1 MPETAVAPDRVRHLT
16 EAVQSLRRNA
26 LDLEAALTS
35 TLARVDPS
43 WRASARNLV
52 HYLALRQTDLRPL
65 QMRLVETGL
74 TSLGVVEAHVMATL
88 DAVLD
93 VLGQLAGH
101 PALRDE
107 GEGQAP
113 VGVNEAERLLER
125 KTEALFGPCPPTG
138 GAASW
143 SRCRP
148 RPRPT
153 RGSSRRSS
161 RFGAMVNSPQLC
173 IPIPGASAEHSG
185 NLDQRFPSSYMDR
198 VQNERTHFGIHRSPL
213 RDFKRLYLSYR
224 CC

>member
-125 KTEALFGPCPPTG
+125 KTEALFGPRPSDRWGRIMVTMPTE
-138 GAASW
+138 AA
-143 SRCRP
+143 
-148 RPRPT
+148 T
-153 RGSSRRSS
+153 D
-161 RFGAMVNSPQLC
+161 A
-173 IPIPGASAEHSG
+173 
-185 NLDQRFPSSYMDR
+185 
-198 VQNERTHFGIHRSPL
+198 
-213 RDFKRLYLSYR
+213 RLVETLVAVWGDG
-224 CC
+224 